1 MTQKEFF
8 KKCNTDHLLS
18 MRYQVSCDYPQ
29 KEGDKPD
36 YQSDGMYDINREW
49 LYEELATRPH
59 RVRAKERRKNKK

>member
-18 MRYQVSCDYPQ
+18 MRYKVSCYYPQ

-36 YQSDGMYDINREW
+36 YPSDGMYDINRRW
-49 LYEELATRPH
+49 LYEELNKRPH
-59 RVRAKERRKNKK
+59 RVRAKDRRKK